1 MHGGV
6 RAEDHAID
14 GPESK
19 MMSKLP
25 YRPCSRPTQSRAS
38 ASAPSAP
45 LWPSE
50 GPWPEARERTP
61 HWITSTTQHQTD
73 SDATASQQ
81 HSNTATH
88 QHTDTA
94 CDVWRPSAGNR
105 EGTGPSQGCST
116 VIAQSQ
122 HIHSHGHRIVTVAA
136 QSQSQHSRSHKH
148 SIVTITARSKSSLS
162 HVYLQLELVLPVPE
176 FAGARLDFALPG
188 RLQLTQLA

>member
-1 MHGGV
+1 MLLLQLLQLLFG
-6 RAEDHAID
+6 
-14 GPESK
+14 
-19 MMSKLP
+19 LP
-25 YRPCSRPTQSRAS
+25 KGLGLKRGSGHRIGSRA
-38 ASAPSAP
+38 P
-45 LWPSE
+45 LSIRQTAMPQ
-50 GPWPEARERTP
+50 
-61 HWITSTTQHQTD
+61 QHSNT
-73 SDATASQQ
+73 ATQQ

-136 QSQSQHSRSHKH
+136 QSQSQQSRSHKH